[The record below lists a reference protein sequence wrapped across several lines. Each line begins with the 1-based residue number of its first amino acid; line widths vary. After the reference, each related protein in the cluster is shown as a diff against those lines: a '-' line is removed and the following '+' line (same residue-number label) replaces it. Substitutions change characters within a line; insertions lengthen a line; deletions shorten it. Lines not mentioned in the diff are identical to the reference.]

1 MNWDTTNIRFSST
14 NYSSTPLTIKKIKEN
29 KDPENRDG
37 YLIEVGENITYQKGL
52 SSETVLSQEIRTF
65 KHTYKD
71 GNHVVNS
78 ISKDQDGTA
87 YDAFYY
93 FVHYLNKKIEP
104 GIPFRKFLFSNN
116 LNDRVFF
123 LSDNADFSNR
133 DSKGVNDIVKQE
145 KEKWDETGYTEK
157 KDLKAENKGL
167 VDAKWEAL
175 HRDTNGRE
183 WSPQLSKEEKESI
196 KNASTIEKVQE
207 IQKEIT
213 NSEGRKTGQNLQ
225 NALTTNPQTGTNW
238 DPILTEEEKEVIKD
252 PNLDTK
258 GAIQA
263 AAKLLSHL
271 RDIRNDEKNGG
282 PNGKLTDWDTTEKV
296 NGAISAF
303 QKNHYDNLLPYQ
315 QASVDSDQGK
325 AWKVT
330 NSKLNNVAE
339 NVYNRYW
346 SLICNISVHQ
356 ELQEKIKEYEKKFE
370 RMQNQVKALRE
381 EMGAVSKPETEARI
395 QQVDR
400 PPFGGG
406 NN

>member
-1 MNWDTTNIRFSST
+1 MNWDTTNIRFSSI

-37 YLIEVGENITYQKGL
+37 YLIEVEENITYQKGL
-52 SSETVLSQEIRTF
+52 SSETVLSQEIHTF

-78 ISKDQDGTA
+78 ISKDRDGTA

-133 DSKGVNDIVKQE
+133 DSKGINNIVKQE

-175 HRDTNGRE
+175 NRDTNGQE

-196 KNASTIEKVQE
+196 KNASTLEKIQE
-207 IQKEIT
+207 IRQEIT
-213 NSEGRKTGQNLQ
+213 NSEGRKTGQDRQ
-225 NALTTNPQTGTNW
+225 NALITNPQTGTNW
-238 DPILTEEEKEVIKD
+238 DPVLTEKEKGVI
-252 PNLDTK
+252 NDTDLTTA
-258 GAIQA
+258 GSVREAGI
-263 AAKLLSHL
+263 LLAHL
-271 RDIRNDEKNGG
+271 RVVRNDEANGG
-282 PNGKLTDWDTTEKV
+282 PNKELTDWDTAKKITD
-296 NGAISAF
+296 AIKNYQDNYF
-303 QKNHYDNLLPYQ
+303 QQIKPYQ
-315 QASVDSDQGK
+315 SALESSDRGK
-325 AWKVT
+325 AWKA
-330 NSKLNNVAE
+330 NNKNLNNIAE

-346 SLICNISVHQ
+346 SLICNIPGHQ
-356 ELQEKIKEYEKKFE
+356 ELQNQI
-370 RMQNQVKALRE
+370 RQLQNQVKVLRE
-381 EMGAVSKPETEARI
+381 EMGAFSRITEAKV
-395 QQVDR
+395 QQATP
-400 PPFGGG
+400 PPFGGE
-406 NN
+406 NK